1 VISKSIFRLYDIRG
15 KVPQE
20 LDAKGALKVGE
31 ALGKFFKYGT
41 LVLGFDARLTSPELY
56 DRLKLGLLKNK
67 NLSFLEAGLIT
78 TPMLYFLVNFKE
90 AAGGVMV
97 TASHNPKNFNG
108 FKVVKKSAE
117 PVSGHEI
124 LKFLE

>member
-1 VISKSIFRLYDIRG
+1 MLNRNVFRLYDMRG

-20 LDAKGALKVGE
+20 IDAKGALEAGE
-31 ALGKFFKYGT
+31 ALGRFFKKGT

-56 DRLKLGLLKNK
+56 KGLRSGLSKNK

-78 TPMLYFLVNFKE
+78 TPMLYFLVNFQE
-90 AAGGVMV
+90 ADGGIMV

-108 FKVVKKSAE
+108 FKIVKKRAE

-124 LKFLE
+124 LKFLK